1 MTESSAPAPPPDRTL
16 SAQETAPAAWHVP
29 AALREYFEAIEDF
42 VATQRGQPL
51 ILSPQDFA
59 RVFAWWDAG
68 IPVAA
73 VIEGLGVFF
82 TKKKRKPGAKIY
94 TLAYADREVAAALA
108 AQRRRALGSDLGMAV
123 DETAELR
130 ARLQTLAARLRVVSE
145 PAPLAQASTRAA
157 DELQALAEK
166 EPAPA
171 LAAVSRRL
179 SEIDRELIA
188 VAGSLLS
195 PTARKNMD
203 TEITQQ
209 LGELAIALSDDA
221 MRALLNARKLREK
234 NALPRLGLYG

>member
-1 MTESSAPAPPPDRTL
+1 MIQIVS
-16 SAQETAPAAWHVP
+16 
-29 AALREYFEAIEDF
+29 FNIF
-42 VATQRGQPL
+42 
-51 ILSPQDFA
+51 FA
-59 RVFAWWDAG
+59 
-68 IPVAA
+68 
-73 VIEGLGVFF
+73 
-82 TKKKRKPGAKIY
+82 KKKRKPGAKIY

-130 ARLQTLAARLRVVSE
+130 ARLQTLATRLRAVND
-145 PAPLAQASTRAA
+145 PAPLAQASARAA
-157 DELQALAEK
+157 EELQALAEK

-195 PTARKNMD
+195 PHERKSMD
-203 TEITQQ
+203 QEITQQ
-209 LGELAIALSDDA
+209 LGELAIALSDEA
-221 MRALLNARKLREK
+221 MRALLNARRLREK

>member
-1 MTESSAPAPPPDRTL
+1 MTLTPLTNDSNPPAP
-16 SAQETAPAAWHVP
+16 WHVP
-29 AALREYFEAIEDF
+29 AALREYFEAVEDF

-59 RVFAWWDAG
+59 RVFSWWDAA
-68 IPVAA
+68 IPVAT
-73 VIEGLGVFF
+73 VIEGLGAFF
-82 TKKKRKPGAKIY
+82 AKKKRKPGAKIY

-108 AQRRRALGSDLGMAV
+108 AQRRRALGSDLGMAF

-130 ARLQTLAARLRVVSE
+130 VRLQTLAGRLRTVSE
-145 PAPLAQASTRAA
+145 PAQLAQASARAA

-188 VAGSLLS
+188 VASSLLS
-195 PTARKNMD
+195 PTERKSMD
-203 TEITQQ
+203 QEITQQ

-221 MRALLNARKLREK
+221 MRALLNARRLREK